1 MDFVEQL
8 KSSIDIVKVVGEYVR
23 LRRVGSTGRYLGLCP
38 FHQEKTPSFN
48 VHQSRQFYKC
58 FGCGAGGDALK
69 FVMEV
74 DGLTFL
80 SGIRR
85 FPKWKNLPVIMFTGL
100 KDRNHLMKAQT
111 LGVKEYLVKSEY
123 TMQDLVALIRKHL
136 QPSPAAG
143 GGMDMPLGGTTM
155 SGAVS

>member
-1 MDFVEQL
+1 MRRILIVDDAPMSRNAMARLLQQEGYETSLAANGAEALAKL
-8 KSSIDIVKVVGEYVR
+8 KSLKPDLIV
-23 LRRVGSTGRYLGLCP
+23 LDHMMP
-38 FHQEKTPSFN
+38 
-48 VHQSRQFYKC
+48 
-58 FGCGAGGDALK
+58 
-69 FVMEV
+69 EV

-123 TMQDLVALIRKHL
+123 TMQDLVGLIRKHL
-136 QPSPAAG
+136 QPSSG
-143 GGMDMPLGGTTM
+143 SGLDMPLGGTTM
-155 SGAVS
+155 SGAVSLGR

>member
-1 MDFVEQL
+1 MSRILVVDDLVASRESLAKLLQREGYEVAGARNGAEALSRL
-8 KSSIDIVKVVGEYVR
+8 KEGGIDLI
-23 LRRVGSTGRYLGLCP
+23 LLDHMMP
-38 FHQEKTPSFN
+38 
-48 VHQSRQFYKC
+48 
-58 FGCGAGGDALK
+58 
-69 FVMEV
+69 EV

-123 TMQDLVALIRKHL
+123 TMQDMMNLIRKHL
-136 QPSPAAG
+136 QPANG
-143 GGMDMPLGGTTM
+143 NLEMPLGGTAM
-155 SGAVS
+155 SSAPTPAAG